1 MKCNYS
7 GSPAKDCHADIMLGI
22 LVLPVFFTIR
32 LGRWYFTEHVCW
44 SALSGSV
51 LNSGV
56 ILWRHRSCIQITFY
70 SLSTKSNTFL
80 VFFFTIL
87 LSIQCASQ
95 CLQECE
101 RIVEGHW
108 ATPSRSIWGSLSRC
122 GRGSGPGS
130 LVRPGKG
137 SGPALGW
144 VVRRGWVQ
152 AEKHK
157 KAWTKSREEV
167 SSGWLYSKTGDFFPF
182 CYFVIVTLHLRS
194 HLLLMLQRSLSG
206 ILRDVLNDS
215 GTKSCQW
222 RLWVF
227 LDFDKSIRT
236 CR

>member
-1 MKCNYS
+1 
-7 GSPAKDCHADIMLGI
+7 MLGI
-22 LVLPVFFTIR
+22 LVLPVFFRIR

-51 LNSGV
+51 LNNGV
-56 ILWRHRSCIQITFY
+56 IWRHRSCIQITFY

-95 CLQECE
+95 CLEECE

-130 LVRPGKG
+130 LVPPGKG
-137 SGPALGW
+137 SGPALRW
-144 VVRRGWVQ
+144 VVRGGWVQ

-157 KAWTKSREEV
+157 KAWTESREEM

-182 CYFVIVTLHLRS
+182 
-194 HLLLMLQRSLSG
+194 LLFCHSYIAPQKPSATDAAVLS
-206 ILRDVLNDS
+206 LRDLEGCLEWFWYKKLSVEALS
-215 GTKSCQW
+215 FS
-222 RLWVF
+222 RLW
-227 LDFDKSIRT
+227 
-236 CR
+236 